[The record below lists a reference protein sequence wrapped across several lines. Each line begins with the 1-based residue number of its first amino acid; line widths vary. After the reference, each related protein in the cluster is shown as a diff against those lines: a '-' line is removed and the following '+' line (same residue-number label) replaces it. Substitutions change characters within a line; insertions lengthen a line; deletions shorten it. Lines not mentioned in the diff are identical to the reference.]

1 MTYPGAREI
10 PPGPFTNLEWA
21 RAVPPAAPPGTYKV
35 QLTVGG
41 QVYEQPFEIRKD
53 PRITASQQDLEAQFA
68 LMIKIR
74 DRLSEVTDAVNAIR
88 KTRSQIDEAEKGL
101 AGRADAL
108 AAAARA
114 KEKLLAIEGA
124 LTRLMGP
131 NPMFVPPKTLNIR
144 LAALTSVV
152 QAADAAPPKQA
163 YDVFDSLSER
173 VATQLAQ
180 LKEVTSKEVA
190 DFLKTAAT
198 R

>member
-1 MTYPGAREI
+1 
-10 PPGPFTNLEWA
+10 
-21 RAVPPAAPPGTYKV
+21 VPPAAPPGTYKV